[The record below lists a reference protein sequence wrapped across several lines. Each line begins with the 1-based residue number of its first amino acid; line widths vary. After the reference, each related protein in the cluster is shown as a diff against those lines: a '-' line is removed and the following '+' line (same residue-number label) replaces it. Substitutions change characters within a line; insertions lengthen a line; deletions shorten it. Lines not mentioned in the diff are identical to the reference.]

1 MGRICAVENVTLD
14 GVMQSPGRP
23 DEDTRGG
30 FRHGGWGDG
39 YADEVIGKFMAAGMA
54 SSGAMLFGHR
64 TYEDVLHH
72 WTTTAEPNPFAD
84 VLVNADK
91 YVVSRHADT
100 RLSYPNSTLVAGDA
114 AETVATLK
122 KEFDGGLTVIG
133 SGELVRSLHAAGLID
148 EYLLLVYPIVLGS
161 GARLFGDDD
170 RADLALVESVP
181 STTGVLIARYRV
193 R

>member
-1 MGRICAVENVTLD
+1 MARISAVENVTLD

-54 SSGAMLFGHR
+54 SRGAMLFGHR
-64 TYEDVLHH
+64 TYDDVLHH
-72 WTTTAEPNPFAD
+72 WTTTPEPNPFAD

-100 RLSYPNSTLVAGDA
+100 QLPYPNSTLVAGDA
-114 AETVATLK
+114 TETVANLK
-122 KEFDGGLTVIG
+122 KELDGLITVIG
-133 SGELVRSLHAAGLID
+133 SGELVRSLHAAGVID

-161 GARLFGDDD
+161 GTRLFGDAD
-170 RADLALVESVP
+170 RADLTLVESAT